1 MSITNPEP
9 TRLTLMDRAVIQY
22 HSKSE
27 DFLKLLDP
35 YLSCFPESERYTFFG
50 PNYILLGRRAED
62 DGGAYWHVD
71 YAAGDGVKIFLQFI
85 PYYLDRVG
93 FHRYLKYSD
102 HQVHFIKLDKLLRHY
117 GIETEISP
125 ATSTASAAS
134 AAADPSGS

>member
-1 MSITNPEP
+1 MSITSPEP

-35 YLSCFPESERYTFFG
+35 YLSCFPEAERYTFFG

-62 DGGAYWHVD
+62 ADGAYWHVD
-71 YAAGDGVKIFLQFI
+71 YAAGDGVKMFLRFM

-93 FHRYLKYSD
+93 FHRYLKYSN
-102 HQVHFIKLDKLLRHY
+102 HQVHFIKLDKLLKHY
-117 GIETEISP
+117 GIKSKISP
-125 ATSTASAAS
+125 APSASAAT
-134 AAADPSGS
+134 AATADPSGT